1 MTCVQAYLAQLIPS
15 LVYAPKC
22 SSSAAKLR
30 QMLLLPIYWS
40 EESDMANFIVR
51 TLTVTV
57 AAVSAVAITSVT
69 KADEP
74 PTTSPAYI
82 PDAVNEIFFGNSPS
96 FNQRRSLG
104 GQLSTMFGVGGFPEQ
119 NIMQDGYDVFNA
131 YNYLLELQT
140 QSDPTLRVPDLM
152 NPYNTSVQFLPTN
165 GSGVVSGS
173 EFIFE

>member
-1 MTCVQAYLAQLIPS
+1 
-15 LVYAPKC
+15 
-22 SSSAAKLR
+22 
-30 QMLLLPIYWS
+30 MLLLPIYWS
-40 EESDMANFIVR
+40 EESDMANFIFR

-57 AAVSAVAITSVT
+57 AAVSAVAIASVAR
-69 KADEP
+69 ADEP
-74 PTTSPAYI
+74 PTTSSAYI
-82 PDAVNEIFFGNSPS
+82 PEAANEIFFGNSPS

>member
-1 MTCVQAYLAQLIPS
+1 MLTPS
-15 LVYAPKC
+15 
-22 SSSAAKLR
+22 
-30 QMLLLPIYWS
+30 IYWS
-40 EESDMANFIVR
+40 EESDMAKFIVR

-57 AAVSAVAITSVT
+57 AAISAVAIAAVA

-74 PTTSPAYI
+74 PTTRSSYI
-82 PDAVNEIFFGNSPS
+82 PEAANEIFFNNSPS

-152 NPYNTSVQFLPTN
+152 NPYNTSVQFLPTTT
-165 GSGVVSGS
+165 GGAVSGS